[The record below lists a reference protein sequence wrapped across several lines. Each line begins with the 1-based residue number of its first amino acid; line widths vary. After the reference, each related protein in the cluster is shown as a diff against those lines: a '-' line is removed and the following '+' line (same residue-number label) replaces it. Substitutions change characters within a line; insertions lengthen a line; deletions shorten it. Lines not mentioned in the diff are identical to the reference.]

1 MTKKEKGRLWDGR
14 SRPATD
20 KYKENFIFKEKTLSE
35 QLQEGFEKERMG
47 LPKKLTEQQ
56 MKFAYEL
63 VTNEGRKT
71 ATECAVDAG
80 FAKDSARQY
89 ASKLQNPKLYP
100 LVVKYIGE
108 LREEWQKKYE
118 VTYEKHIAELG
129 QIRKEALKKGA
140 WSAAVNAEVA
150 RGKAAGLYIEQ
161 KIIRTGKL
169 EDLTT
174 EELES
179 RMKKI
184 IDDYS
189 PILEDVP
196 FEERK
201 DKVKSKQ
208 ESQKD
213 SLHLSDASDGK
224 TFLSKIIH
232 HHLHNANVQT
242 LCLFL

>member
-1 MTKKEKGRLWDGR
+1 
-14 SRPATD
+14 
-20 KYKENFIFKEKTLSE
+20 
-35 QLQEGFEKERMG
+35 MG
-47 LPKKLTEQQ
+47 LPKKLTESQ

-71 ATECAVDAG
+71 ATQCALDAG
-80 FAKDSARQY
+80 FAENSARQY

-100 LVVKYIGE
+100 LVVSYAGE
-108 LREEWQKKYE
+108 LREELQKKYE
-118 VTYEKHIAELG
+118 VTFDRHITELG
-129 QIRKEALKKGA
+129 KIRQEALKKGA

-184 IDDYS
+184 IDDFS
-189 PILEDVP
+189 PILEGVGV
-196 FEERK
+196 EELKKKVRSK
-201 DKVKSKQ
+201 PQSTEDK
-208 ESQKD
+208 SQKD
-213 SLHLSDASDGK
+213 SLLLLNTANGK
-224 TFLSKIIH
+224 DIP
-232 HHLHNANVQT
+232 VGE
-242 LCLFL
+242 

>member
-1 MTKKEKGRLWDGR
+1 MKV
-14 SRPATD
+14 
-20 KYKENFIFKEKTLSE
+20 ENQPQSVLSTLA
-35 QLQEGFEKERMG
+35 L
-47 LPKKLTEQQ
+47 
-56 MKFAYEL
+56 
-63 VTNEGRKT
+63 
-71 ATECAVDAG
+71 
-80 FAKDSARQY
+80 AKDSARQY

-129 QIRKEALKKGA
+129 QIRKDALKKGA

-179 RMKKI
+179 RMKKNNRRLFTNPRRCTI
-184 IDDYS
+184 
-189 PILEDVP
+189 
-196 FEERK
+196 EEISEKVREKTNSQK
-201 DKVKSKQ
+201 DEQ
-208 ESQKD
+208 ESQSKD
-213 SLHLSDASDGK
+213 IESE
-224 TFLSKIIH
+224 
-232 HHLHNANVQT
+232 
-242 LCLFL
+242 